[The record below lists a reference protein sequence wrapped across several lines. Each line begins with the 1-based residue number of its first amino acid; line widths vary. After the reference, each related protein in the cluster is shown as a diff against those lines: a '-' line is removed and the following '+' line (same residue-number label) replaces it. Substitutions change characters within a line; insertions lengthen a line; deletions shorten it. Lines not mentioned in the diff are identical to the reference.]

1 MSMHVN
7 AHNAHRCVVRF
18 KAIFLATGVLS
29 HRLHHLQ
36 RFNRRCP
43 SSWFWDIY
51 TLRTCLCL
59 SADPLFCRKKQKSTI
74 ACTCLSRTINS
85 AKWTSASTLQ
95 RILTGSSNPDW
106 KLESAWKVQDCEAT
120 PEFSEYPFNQST
132 RYSFGHLSDSLR
144 QGILWP
150 GDTKP
155 TNAYRISATY
165 KKMIPKA
172 VSRAEVQQ
180 NLEDFVTLISCH
192 SFLVPSEASTEGF

>member
-1 MSMHVN
+1 MHVN
-7 AHNAHRCVVRF
+7 AHNAHSCVVRF
-18 KAIFLATGVLS
+18 REILMETGVLS

-59 SADPLFCRKKQKSTI
+59 SADPLPSRKKQKSTI

-85 AKWTSASTLQ
+85 AKWTNSSTLQ

-120 PEFSEYPFNQST
+120 PEYPLNQST
-132 RYSFGHLSDSLR
+132 RYIFRHLSDSLQQGNLR
-144 QGILWP
+144 QGTWSLRMP
-150 GDTKP
+150 
-155 TNAYRISATY
+155 RISVIY
-165 KKMIPKA
+165 KTWHQ
-172 VSRAEVQQ
+172 RQ
-180 NLEDFVTLISCH
+180 
-192 SFLVPSEASTEGF
+192 FLMQKCNRI

>member
-1 MSMHVN
+1 MEV
-7 AHNAHRCVVRF
+7 
-18 KAIFLATGVLS
+18 IW
-29 HRLHHLQ
+29 RLHHLQ
-36 RFNRRCP
+36 HSNRRCL

-51 TLRTCLCL
+51 GTLRTYL
-59 SADPLFCRKKQKSTI
+59 SADPLPSRKKQKSTI

-85 AKWTSASTLQ
+85 AKWTNSSTLQ

-120 PEFSEYPFNQST
+120 PEYPLNQST

-180 NLEDFVTLISCH
+180 IEEFVTLISCH
-192 SFLVPSEASTEGF
+192 SSLLP